1 MFQLALI
8 IILGLFNVIRAELKD
23 KREIIGIIPPNE
35 NAAVVVD
42 TQVAATTGFTG
53 AVQAA
58 NKYFQ

>member
-1 MFQLALI
+1 MFQLAV

-23 KREIIGIIPPNE
+23 KREIIGVIPNE
-35 NAAVVVD
+35 SAVD

-58 NKYFQ
+58 SKYFQ